1 MEIRAT
7 YTFNAAPARVW
18 DVLMDTSAIA
28 ACTPGCRSF
37 RPLGDD
43 RYEAELAAGVA
54 AISGDF
60 KAIIALRDQQP
71 PSSYRLEVDATGRPG
86 FVKGQALVTLTGEG
100 QQTTVEIAATAE
112 AGGLIARVGQ
122 RLIESVARMSMDR
135 FFGCLGTRLTP
146 SS

>member
-7 YTFNAAPARVW
+7 YTFDAPPTRVW
-18 DVLMDTSAIA
+18 NVLMDTSAIA

-43 RYEAELAAGVA
+43 RYEAELSAGVA

-60 KAIIALRDQQP
+60 KAIIALKDQQA
-71 PSSYRLEVDATGRPG
+71 PSSYRLEVDASGRPG
-86 FVKGQALVTLTGEG
+86 FVKGQARVSLAGDG
-100 QQTTVEIAATAE
+100 DRTTIEIAATAE
-112 AGGLIARVGQ
+112 AGGMIARVGQ

-135 FFGCLGTRLTP
+135 FFGCLGSRIAQP
-146 SS
+146 